1 MGFAN
6 GAGGVR
12 TGIACMLVFGAWLA
26 QPVLPGAEPA
36 SPDQLRELGVSTWRL
51 SQIDRV
57 VEQGLSRGDFPGAV
71 LLVRYR
77 GVDLWRKAYGQRQVE
92 PTPEPLT
99 VDTIFDLASITKP
112 VATATAIHLLLQ
124 EGQLTLDDPVTRW
137 LPDFGQNGKEA
148 VTVRHLLTHTS
159 GLIPDNALADYLQG
173 PAKAF
178 ENIHALPLRTP
189 AGSRFAYSDVGFL
202 VLGELVE
209 KVSGQSLAD
218 FTRAR
223 LFLPCGMHDTAFN
236 PPADWRPRI
245 APTHKREDNWI
256 RGEVHD
262 PRAYALGGTAGHA
275 GLFSTA
281 DDLAR
286 FGQMLIQQGE
296 LDGQR
301 ILEPATVTAMF
312 QTERVSSG
320 LRALGWDKDSPYSS
334 NRGDLLSQAAI
345 GHGGFTGTVFWIDPE
360 QQLVLVFLASRLHPK
375 GEGNV
380 NALAGRVFTIAAAA
394 LPAPSTP

>member
-1 MGFAN
+1 
-6 GAGGVR
+6 
-12 TGIACMLVFGAWLA
+12 
-26 QPVLPGAEPA
+26 
-36 SPDQLRELGVSTWRL
+36 
-51 SQIDRV
+51 
-57 VEQGLSRGDFPGAV
+57 
-71 LLVRYR
+71 
-77 GVDLWRKAYGQRQVE
+77 VE